1 MDYHTLILFWATVL
15 VFAILVY
22 GVLDGFDLG
31 VGMLFGLSRNDKDR
45 DALLTA
51 IAPTWDGNETWLI
64 LIGTILF
71 GAFSQV
77 YAVLLSALY
86 IPVMLM
92 MFGLIFRGVAFEFR
106 HSAGDEMRRYWDI
119 GFWVGSGVVS
129 FVQGAALGAMIDGIP
144 VVGRHFAG
152 GSFDWLKPFPIL
164 CGIGLMAGYAL
175 LGACALIARGQ
186 DSLRDRALIWAR
198 RSTVGMALIL
208 CIAAVLTFR
217 LQPVAWASL
226 LDRPWAFVLPVLWAA
241 VIVTLVNVLNINK
254 RSRFPFLLASL
265 SFVSAFLFYLAVF
278 WPWIIPGSITVA
290 SEASPES
297 SLRFIF
303 WGAGLF
309 ALPIIIIYTVVIY
322 RVFRVDPAITK
333 PDVPGIRPYDHAAGG
348 WGALLAT
355 ARAIRDQMD
364 APEVVATLLETNKPT
379 GFDCPGCAWGDRT
392 PQCC

>member
-45 DALLTA
+45 NAMMA
-51 IAPTWDGNETWLI
+51 GIAPMWDGNETWLI

-71 GAFSQV
+71 GAFPQI

-86 IPVMLM
+86 IPVLLM
-92 MFGLIFRGVAFEFR
+92 MIGLIFRGVAFEFR
-106 HSAGDEMRRYWDI
+106 HSAGERMRRYWDL

-144 VVGRHFAG
+144 VVNRQFAG

-175 LGACALIARGQ
+175 LGACAMVARG
-186 DSLRDRALIWAR
+186 RDAR
-198 RSTVGMALIL
+198 RPQVLTWGRRTAVGMALIL
-208 CIAAVLTFR
+208 CVATVLTFR
-217 LQPVAWASL
+217 LQPDAWTRL
-226 LDRPWAFVLPVLWAA
+226 LDRPWAFALPVLWAG
-241 VIVTLVNVLNINK
+241 IMVTLINVLRTDR
-254 RSRFPFLLASL
+254 RSRIPFLLAAL
-265 SFVSAFLFYLAVF
+265 SFVIAFLFYVAVF

-290 SEASPES
+290 AAASPES
-297 SLRFIF
+297 SLRFMF

-309 ALPIIIIYTVVIY
+309 ALPIIIIYTIVVY
-322 RVFRVDPAITK
+322 RVFRVEP
-333 PDVPGIRPYDHAAGG
+333 
-348 WGALLAT
+348 
-355 ARAIRDQMD
+355 
-364 APEVVATLLETNKPT
+364 
-379 GFDCPGCAWGDRT
+379 
-392 PQCC
+392 